1 MFWITSPLLQWTDG
15 GGVVVTPPVITSSD
29 VGHGRPR
36 RKFSVKIDGEV
47 FEIDSRPEDVSRL
60 VAMLKE
66 SAAEAAE
73 QQAVVEVAKPVKVRK
88 QPVVPKIELVRPA
101 APDYTPFYQQL
112 QAQLDAAQ
120 EAIRQTYLEAY
131 ARVAL
136 QQQDDDDIE
145 AILLG

>member
-1 MFWITSPLLQWTDG
+1 MFWLTSPLLQWTDS
-15 GGVVVTPPVITSSD
+15 GGVVVTPPVITASD

-47 FEIDSRPEDVSRL
+47 FEIDSRPEDVAQL

-73 QQAVVEVAKPVKVRK
+73 QQATVEVAKPVKARK
-88 QPVVPKIELVRPA
+88 PPVVPKIELVRPA
-101 APDYTPFYQQL
+101 APDYSSFYQQL

-120 EAIRQTYLEAY
+120 EMIRQTYLEVY
-131 ARVAL
+131 ERVAL

-145 AILLG
+145 VILLG